1 MNSVHTVLAAMEP
14 LPQWAN
20 FLAEALAILLVA
32 IGSLIWFTMFRKKRK
47 RKHKHH
53 NHEKRQL
60 NPTLAECGGLPPV
73 REEKQTDTQTPQP

>member
-20 FLAEALAILLVA
+20 FLAMALAILLVA
-32 IGSLIWFTMFRKKRK
+32 LGSLIWFLMFRKKRK
-47 RKHKHH
+47 RKRKHH

-60 NPTLAECGGLPPV
+60 NPTLAECGGLPPL
-73 REEKQTDTQTPQP
+73 REERRSDAQTPQP